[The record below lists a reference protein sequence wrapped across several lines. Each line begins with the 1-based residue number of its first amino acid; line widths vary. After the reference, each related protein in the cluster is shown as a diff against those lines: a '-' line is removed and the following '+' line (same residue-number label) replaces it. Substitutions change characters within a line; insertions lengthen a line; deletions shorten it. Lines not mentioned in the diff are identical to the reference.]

1 MARLLEQIKAKNKIV
16 GKRQIIRVG
25 GALIDHIEHAS
36 LRPLFFK
43 YHLT

>member
-25 GALIDHIEHAS
+25 GALIDQKKMHKSH
-36 LRPLFFK
+36 
-43 YHLT
+43 